1 MALKVATAMEGSA
14 ETLTPFPL
22 SEELGYLSPWQSL
35 VARLSRE
42 LCTFVLC
49 MVLDSKIKCR

>member
-1 MALKVATAMEGSA
+1 MALKVGTAMEDST

-22 SEELGYLSPWQSL
+22 SEVLGYLSPWQSL

-49 MVLDSKIKCR
+49 MALGSKTKCR